1 MNKVI
6 VSDLINGSFEND
18 SEILYLGYGGLSLN
32 SNFENLLIVDNPWS
46 KEQNKELGTL
56 EIDKA
61 MEFCLTEISDILN
74 KFHDVNKCE
83 LYWQTIIS
91 PWILSVITL
100 YIEKKGLFNNLPK
113 EYTYTFKTA
122 CNQNDPFI
130 FRDFKDFN
138 TKKFDESFQHNVF
151 LDVAKESV
159 VDIEFVDIPLTE
171 KAVVATP
178 PVSKVKKLLT
188 KLINGLAFTLNL
200 KKKLTFISSPYMSR
214 VTLLKLFVCN
224 VPYFSFLKREVE
236 INSVSVKNIDMRNEL
251 IANIP
256 VCSPEKNSLLKFCIK
271 LLPLS
276 YLENYQE
283 IAKGTKL
290 KYPNK
295 VSVINTAVSD
305 VVDDEFKIW
314 SAEQRELGAKY
325 VINQHGGLYGLGKY
339 MPLEKL
345 QIANSDQFLTW
356 GWSNCNKT
364 IPVGALKLKFKKK
377 KNRQQSKIEILVILL
392 GNPKYPYWCTSVPCG
407 SALVKYFND
416 QFGLFEAL
424 PLHLR
429 ANTKFR
435 FGINDFNWG
444 FETEFKRRYSINT
457 DTSDYV
463 DSIEN
468 AGLCICTYNATT
480 MLETIA
486 LDIPTIMYWDPAL
499 FSIRENA
506 ISIFDEL
513 KECGLLQ
520 DNPEHLAGFL
530 DENIDDIDNWW
541 GSHKVQE
548 VRNKFMSIYGN
559 KVDFELLSN
568 KLKA

>member
-1 MNKVI
+1 MEKNI
-6 VSDLINGSFEND
+6 VTDLINASFKSND
-18 SEILYLGYGGLSLN
+18 DIVYLGYGGVSLN
-32 SNFENLLIVDNPWS
+32 SNFEKLLIIDNPWA
-46 KEQNKELGTL
+46 KELNKEKGTI

-61 MEFCLTEISDILN
+61 MAFTLTELSTILN
-74 KFHDVNKCE
+74 KVHDVNKCE

-91 PWILSVITL
+91 PWLLSVVTL

-113 EYTYTFKTA
+113 EHTYIFKTVTNA
-122 CNQNDPFI
+122 SDPFLLK
-130 FRDFKDFN
+130 DFKDFN
-138 TKKFDESFQHNVF
+138 AQKFDEVFQHNVF
-151 LDVAKESV
+151 LDVAKESS
-159 VDIEFVDIPLTE
+159 VDIDFVDMPLAE
-171 KAVVATP
+171 KVIVTPP
-178 PVSKVKKLLT
+178 PVSKVKKLFT
-188 KLINGLAFTLNL
+188 KLNNGLAFGLNL
-200 KKKLTFISSPYMSR
+200 KKNLTFISSPYMSR
-214 VTLLKLFVCN
+214 VTQLKLFIRN
-224 VPYFSFLKREVE
+224 APNFSFLKRQVE
-236 INSVSVKNIDMRNEL
+236 INSVSVKNIDVRNEL
-251 IANIP
+251 IANILAF
-256 VCSPEKNSLLKFCIK
+256 SPEKNSLLKFCIK

-276 YLENYQE
+276 YLENYQA
-283 IAKGTKL
+283 IVMGVKL

-314 SAEQRELGAKY
+314 SAEQRGRGAKY
-325 VINQHGGLYGLGKY
+325 VINQHGGLYGLGKF

-345 QIANSDQFLTW
+345 QIASSDLFLTW

-377 KNRQQSKIEILVILL
+377 KNRQQRKKQILVILL

-429 ANTKFR
+429 GYTKFR
-435 FGINDFNWG
+435 FGTNDFNWG
-444 FETEFKRRYSINT
+444 FEAEFKRRYPINI
-457 DTSDYV
+457 DASGYM
-463 DSIEN
+463 DSIES

-486 LDIPTIMYWDPAL
+486 LDIPTIMYWDPEL
-499 FSIRENA
+499 FSIRESA

-520 DNPEHLAGFL
+520 SNPEQIAKFL
-530 DENIDDIDNWW
+530 DENFNTIDLWW
-541 GSHKVQE
+541 NSQKVE
-548 VRNKFMSIYGN
+548 LVRRKFMSIYGN
-559 KVDFELLSN
+559 KVNFELLSN